1 MPASSP
7 SSAAHLWV
15 AGSDAPEKP
24 ELNLGFLPLSDAASL
39 IVAATQGFGEPHGL
53 TLHLHRQPSWSALR
67 DNLLGGRLDAAHS
80 LYGLVYG
87 IQLGLGGAPA
97 TDMAV
102 LMGLAQNGQSINLA
116 RSLALAGVRDIA
128 SFVARVRDPRAQ
140 PLTLAHTFP
149 TGTHIFW
156 LYYWLAAQGIHP
168 LRDVRTVLVPP
179 PQMPEHLAAG
189 RVDGYCV
196 GEPWGAAAVAG
207 EQGFTLTTSQAIW
220 PDHPEKVLTCT
231 RAFTERYPNT
241 ARALIR
247 TLLDASR
254 FIEENPEN
262 RASTAQL
269 ISGAAYVNA
278 EPALVA
284 ERFLGR
290 YQDGLD
296 HQWEDAHPLAFHRHG
311 AVNPPY
317 LSDGLWF
324 LTQFRRWGLLRE
336 EPDYLAIAEAVQ
348 CTALYRDAATS
359 LGLEVPATRR
369 HSVLL
374 DGRAWD
380 GSDPAGYAR
389 SFDLHALAD
398 Q

>member
-7 SSAAHLWV
+7 PSAAHLWV

-87 IQLGLGGAPA
+87 IHLGLGGAPA

-116 RSLALAGVRDIA
+116 RSLALAGVQDTA
-128 SFVARVRDPRAQ
+128 SFVARVRESGAQ

-231 RAFTERYPNT
+231 RAFAERYPNT

-278 EPALVA
+278 EPALVT

-290 YQDGLD
+290 YRDGLD
-296 HQWEDAHPLAFHRHG
+296 HQWEDAHPLAFHRQG
-311 AVNPPY
+311 EVNPPY

-348 CTALYRDAATS
+348 CTTLYRDAATS
-359 LGLEVPATRR
+359 LGLAVPATRR
-369 HSVLL
+369 LSILL

-389 SFDLHALAD
+389 SFDLHALTD
-398 Q
+398 H

>member
-1 MPASSP
+1 MPDSP
-7 SSAAHLWV
+7 PSAAAHLWV

-102 LMGLAQNGQSINLA
+102 LMGLAQNGQGINLA
-116 RSLALAGVRDIA
+116 RSLALAGVQDTA
-128 SFVARVRDPRAQ
+128 SFVARVREPGAQ
-140 PLTLAHTFP
+140 PLILAHTFP

-196 GEPWGAAAVAG
+196 GEPWGAAAVAR

-220 PDHPEKVLTCT
+220 PDHPEKVLACT
-231 RAFTERYPNT
+231 RAFAERYPNT

-254 FIEENPEN
+254 FIEENQEN
-262 RASTAQL
+262 RQSTAQL
-269 ISGAAYVNA
+269 ISGVAYVNTA
-278 EPALVA
+278 PELVT

-296 HQWEDAHPLAFHRHG
+296 QKWEDTHPLAFHRQG

-336 EPDYLAIAEAVQ
+336 EPDYLAIAAAVQ
-348 CTALYRDAATS
+348 CTALYREAATS
-359 LGLEVPATRR
+359 LGLPVPATHR
-369 HSVLL
+369 SSTLL
-374 DGRAWD
+374 DGRVWD

-389 SFDLHALAD
+389 SFALHALAEL
-398 Q
+398 

>member
-1 MPASSP
+1 MPAQPSP
-7 SSAAHLWV
+7 HAAPLWV

-53 TLHLHRQPSWSALR
+53 TLNLHRQPSWSALR
-67 DNLLGGRLDAAHS
+67 DNLLNGQLDAAHC

-87 IQLGLGGAPA
+87 AHLGLGGAPA
-97 TDMAV
+97 TPMAV
-102 LMGLAQNGQSINLA
+102 LMSLAQNGQSLNLA
-116 RSLALAGVRDIA
+116 RSLTREGVRDTA
-128 SFVARVRDPRAQ
+128 SLVERIRQPDAR

-168 LRDVRTVLVPP
+168 LQDVRTALVPP

-189 RVDGYCV
+189 RVDGFCV
-196 GEPWGAAAVAG
+196 GEPWGAAAVARG
-207 EQGFTLTTSQAIW
+207 QGFTLTTTQAIW
-220 PDHPEKVLTCT
+220 PDHPEKVLACT
-231 RAFTERYPNT
+231 GHFAERYPNT

-254 FIEENPEN
+254 FIEESREN
-262 RASTAQL
+262 RLGTAQL
-269 ISGAAYVNA
+269 ISGADYADTDA
-278 EPALVA
+278 ALLA
-284 ERFLGR
+284 QRFLGH
-290 YQDGLD
+290 YEDGLD
-296 HQWEDAHPLAFHRHG
+296 GHWEDQHPLAFHRQG

-348 CTALYRDAATS
+348 CTELYRQAATD
-359 LGLEVPATRR
+359 LGLAVPPTRR
-369 HSVLL
+369 SSTLF
-374 DGRAWD
+374 DGRTWD

-389 SFDLHALAD
+389 SFAIHALSD
-398 Q
+398 H

>member
-1 MPASSP
+1 MPASP
-7 SSAAHLWV
+7 SLSAAHLWV

-53 TLHLHRQPSWSALR
+53 TLNLHRQPSWSALR
-67 DNLLGGRLDAAHS
+67 DNLLEGRLDAAHC

-87 IQLGLGGAPA
+87 IHLGLGGAPA

-116 RSLALAGVRDIA
+116 RSLALEGVHDTA
-128 SFVARVRDPRAQ
+128 SFVARVRQAGAQ

-168 LRDVRTVLVPP
+168 LHDVRTVLVPP

-196 GEPWGAAAVAG
+196 GEPWGAAAVARG
-207 EQGFTLTTSQAIW
+207 QGFTLTTTQAIW

-231 RAFTERYPNT
+231 RAFAERYPNT

-254 FIEENPEN
+254 FIEDNREN
-262 RASTAQL
+262 RLSTAQL
-269 ISGAAYVNA
+269 ISDPAYVNA
-278 EPALVA
+278 DPALLA
-284 ERFLGR
+284 DRFLGH
-290 YQDGLD
+290 YEDGLD
-296 HQWEDAHPLAFHRHG
+296 HRWDDAHPLAFYRRG
-311 AVNPPY
+311 EVNPPY

-324 LTQFRRWGLLRE
+324 LTQFRRWGLLRGD
-336 EPDYLAIAEAVQ
+336 PDYLAIARAVQ
-348 CTALYRDAATS
+348 CTELYSEAAAG
-359 LGLEVPATRR
+359 LGLERPATQR
-369 HSVLL
+369 SSTLL
-374 DGRAWD
+374 DGRPWD

-389 SFDLHALAD
+389 SFALHALTD
-398 Q
+398 H

>member
-1 MPASSP
+1 MSASSP

-116 RSLALAGVRDIA
+116 RSLALAGVKDIA
-128 SFVARVRDPRAQ
+128 SFVARVREPGAQ

-168 LRDVRTVLVPP
+168 LHDVRTVLVPP

-207 EQGFTLTTSQAIW
+207 EQGFTLTTTQAIW

-231 RAFTERYPNT
+231 RAFAERYPNT

-254 FIEENPEN
+254 FIEENAEN

-278 EPALVA
+278 EPALVS

-296 HQWEDAHPLAFHRHG
+296 HHWEDAHPLAFHRQG
-311 AVNPPY
+311 EVNPPY

-324 LTQFRRWGLLRE
+324 LTQFRRWGLLRDD
-336 EPDYLAIAEAVQ
+336 PDYLGITAAVQ
-348 CTALYRDAATS
+348 CTELYRDAATS
-359 LGLEVPATRR
+359 LGLAVPATRR

-398 Q
+398 H